1 MLVRVP
7 MKLHRAVTRYLSA
20 APVVRYLLPVSTV
33 VAALLLNV
41 VTIWMLPR
49 GSDFPYAFYYLIAV
63 FVAAWYGGYLP
74 GLASCVLIMI
84 ALPALTDQKFTIAR
98 FDWGRFIVLSAV
110 SSGVSAVAAAQQR
123 RAAKL
128 IEMNA
133 ELDHRVHERTEELTR
148 TVQAL
153 EAEVGQHRD
162 TGAKLRTQIERL
174 NLLNQVTRAIGERQ
188 DLRSVYQVVVRAL
201 EDNLPIDFGCV
212 CLLNPDATELTVA
225 WVGVRSADV
234 AVRVGLT
241 EGARVEIYQSGL
253 ARCAAGDLVYEPDMN
268 AIESPFPQRL
278 LRGGLNSLVAAP
290 LLSESR
296 VFGIL
301 VAARR
306 EPDSFSSGDCEFLR
320 QLSEHIAL
328 AAHQAHMYEALQN
341 AYDDLRQTQLAV
353 MQQERLRA
361 LGQMAGGIAHD
372 INNALSPMALY
383 TESLLEREPALSART
398 RDYLETARTAI
409 QDITHTVSRM
419 REFSRQREPQWVLM
433 PLDLNKVI
441 PHVLDLTRARWSDMP
456 LQRGITVHVRTDLTQ
471 DLPTVA
477 GIESEIREALTNLI
491 FNAVDAMPE
500 GGTLTVRTSVAPG
513 AGSAAGKT
521 VVLEVEDTGIGMDEE
536 TSRRCQEPFF
546 TTKGERGTGL
556 GLPMVYATAQR
567 HNAELEIRSERGKGT
582 ATILRFP
589 IPAAIPASAPESGYR
604 QPMPPQLRI
613 LIIDD
618 DPLVVKCLRDTL
630 ETDGHTVHSANGG
643 KEGIEAFEAGEES
656 RQRFAAVITDLGMPY
671 DGRRVAAAVKERS
684 PNTPVVLLTGWGQRL
699 VEDGGMPPFVDRVLS
714 KPPKLHQLRE
724 ALAELSTGNDRSV
737 HA

>member
-1 MLVRVP
+1 

-74 GLASCVLIMI
+74 GLAACVLIMI

-241 EGARVEIYQSGL
+241 EGARVEIDQSGL

-536 TSRRCQEPFF
+536 TGRRCQEPFF

-604 QPMPPQLRI
+604 QPMPPRLRI